1 MASANQPQL
10 GSSLRSPGRSLW
22 ICVLSANKPRL
33 VPAVSPLGAL
43 ARENRVTQ
51 GCSGKENSCSQAGIR
66 SPLVVSLL
74 PGSVCIGR

>member
-1 MASANQPQL
+1 MASENQPQL
-10 GSSLRSPGRSLW
+10 GSSLRSPGRPLW
-22 ICVLSANKPRL
+22 ICVLTANKPRL
-33 VPAVSPLGAL
+33 VSRGIYSGCACAG
-43 ARENRVTQ
+43 NRVTQ